1 VCVRLRLAGMK
12 GPPFVWPR
20 SHPFHHHLHGN
31 GAPFEAAP
39 PSQRHHVANVPHGR
53 GGAHGLTH
61 ARGAARAALP
71 PLAASSATFLA
82 ADNPAAFA
90 SQLTS
95 ALSLESAARNQVRL
109 GLGLSPHPSPNPNPD
124 PNPNHNP
131 NQATSQL
138 SFDAGGHVL
147 PTAPPG
153 HQYVLAG

>member
-1 VCVRLRLAGMK
+1 MCVRLRLAGMK

-20 SHPFHHHLHGN
+20 SERSHPFHPPLHGN

-39 PSQRHHVANVPHGR
+39 PSQRHHVVSMPHGR
-53 GGAHGLTH
+53 AGAHGLAH

-95 ALSLESAARNQVRL
+95 ALSLESAARNQVRS
-109 GLGLSPHPSPNPNPD
+109 GSGFRPNPNPSPNPNP
-124 PNPNHNP
+124 
-131 NQATSQL
+131 
-138 SFDAGGHVL
+138 
-147 PTAPPG
+147 
-153 HQYVLAG
+153 